1 MDIMLSTSEN
11 FYDQDEHM
19 LIVAFKKLKLLET
32 WRVNLKSFNPL
43 FIWWVKQTQIYRFQ
57 VKLDLA
63 QGFSLITNT
72 SGDVNSIHLAK
83 CLDLL
88 PK

>member
-1 MDIMLSTSEN
+1 MSIMLSTSEN

-43 FIWWVKQTQIYRFQ
+43 FI
-57 VKLDLA
+57 
-63 QGFSLITNT
+63 
-72 SGDVNSIHLAK
+72 
-83 CLDLL
+83 
-88 PK
+88 